1 MSGQPNVFE
10 AASTRRPRAPRS
22 SRAAV
27 VRVAGRALA
36 PRPAEASVGA
46 PRRVSGVGLSAL
58 VMLLAVSGCGG
69 TGSLTFT
76 TWGEDYIEQGIPTD
90 SREVTGFVD
99 GWSLTYTRFLVAL
112 GEVTLAKQT
121 GERGPVQD
129 AARVVDLVK
138 PGPVELFG
146 FTGVPAEKWD
156 RVSYAIAPASASAQ
170 AAGALDAGDLERM
183 RAGLSILIEGHA
195 TDGAATKRFA
205 WAFTTDTL
213 YADCT
218 NPDFGEGV
226 TVPTGGQE
234 VVQLTVHGD
243 HFWYDDLT
251 SPEAVLRFQAIA
263 DADADADG
271 EVTLAELSSVPLT
284 FLPLGQYGTG
294 SARHV
299 KTLADFVTALG
310 RTVGHFRGEGDCVSH
325 AR

>member
-1 MSGQPNVFE
+1 MSSERGVSSRV
-10 AASTRRPRAPRS
+10 STRQEARAVAAAPLRPLRRVATVALGARS
-22 SRAAV
+22 AWVAV
-27 VRVAGRALA
+27 VLA
-36 PRPAEASVGA
+36 A
-46 PRRVSGVGLSAL
+46 
-58 VMLLAVSGCGG
+58 SGCGG

-76 TWGEDYIEQGIPTD
+76 TWGEDYIEHGIPKD
-90 SREVTGFVD
+90 SPEVTGFVD
-99 GWSLTYTRFLVAL
+99 GWSLTYTKFLVAL
-112 GEVTLAKQT
+112 GGVTLAKQT
-121 GERGPVQD
+121 GEQGPVQD
-129 AARVVDLVK
+129 APRVVDLVR

-146 FTGVPAEKWD
+146 FTDVPAEKWD
-156 RVSYAIAPASASAQ
+156 RVSYAIAPATAGAQ
-170 AAGALDAGDLERM
+170 AVGALDASDLERM
-183 RAGLSILIEGHA
+183 RGGLSIAVEGHA
-195 TDGAATKRFA
+195 TDGAATKHFS

-213 YADCT
+213 YEDCT

-271 EVTLAELSSVPLT
+271 EVTLAELSAVPLT